1 MPHVVKYGK
10 RERLSFA
17 KIPEIMDLPDL
28 IEVQKSSYEEFL
40 QRNIPPEERKDK
52 GLQAVFK
59 EIFPIPDFS
68 ETSELR
74 FVSYSLG
81 TSKYDINECQS
92 RGFSYAMPIKI
103 CVQLVLREQDNDTGE
118 NQLIDIKES
127 EVFMGEIPLMT
138 ENGTFIINGSERVI
152 VSQLQRSPGATF
164 GEETHTSGQKLH
176 IARIIPYRGEWIEFE
191 HDIKD
196 QIYVRLA
203 RRKKMFV
210 TILLR
215 ALGWETDET
224 ILKMYAGTEWVKLD
238 DSLIDRVTATPVK
251 HLVTEDVSL
260 EANTALTAEQIEE
273 LLKAGISEVEVFH
286 KTKTERVSLD
296 DSPIGRVTSVPVKHS
311 VTGDV
316 LLKANTELTAKQI
329 EDLRKDLR
337 KLDPL
342 FQVDLNSVARPEP
355 TQFEQKWFD
364 YDSPEW
370 QSLKRQCREKAG
382 WKCEQCGI
390 DLSDDPKYLDTHH
403 VRGNR
408 HNNLEDLMA
417 LCIGCHAEQKWH
429 EEIKT
434 KDSRYRE
441 FMDLY
446 GDSWKSAVLQSERH
460 RHRLTDG
467 APVSDEWC
475 RQFKDNGASLSPSAI
490 VQVKTEGR
498 RWRVSNKNSRGNFT
512 IEKAGDT
519 FNVYQDLEIEVFHK
533 TERVS
538 LDDSLIGRVTS
549 ASVEYK
555 RLVTADVLLEVNTE
569 LTAEQIADLLEAG
582 VGEVEVLD
590 ADDAEEIRFLRN
602 TLERDLQLDYTLPR
616 IFQVPLPSDLE
627 GDLTD
632 DAPVSDAW
640 LRKFKDNGTSLSP
653 SATVQVKAEGRY
665 RISNKNSRDNFTIE
679 KAGDT
684 LNVYRGSIQD
694 LAVVDIFRKLQPGDP
709 PTIESAYNRFEKMF
723 FDPVRYDLAEVGR
736 YKLNRKLGDLSLYR
750 NGNEMVGEHVRILRK
765 EDIAAV
771 LKYLIQVQNGNGE
784 MDDIDHLGNRRVR
797 AVGELLQN
805 QVRMGMQRVTR
816 ATRERLTVQ
825 ELESMTPPDL
835 INPKPLT
842 AAIKDFFGSSQLSQF
857 MQQANPLDELT
868 HKRRLSALGPGGL
881 HRERATFEVRD
892 VHRTHYGRVCPIET
906 PEGPSV
912 GLIVSLS
919 TYAQVNAYGFMETP
933 YRKVVNGQATDQ
945 IDYLTADKEDAF
957 TIAQAHAVLDKD
969 GNMADD
975 LMVTRHKD
983 DFPRKP
989 AQEVDYI
996 DVSPKQIVGVSA
1008 ALIPFLEHDDANR
1021 ALMGSNMQR
1030 QAVPLLRPQAPRIG
1044 TGMEY
1049 KAARDSGAVVL
1060 AKRDGVVESVSAS
1073 EIIIRTDDTFR
1084 IDGGEQ
1090 SFSEMGYDVYR
1101 LVNFKRSNSGTSLHQ
1116 RPCVAAEEVV
1126 KAGQVIADGTSTED
1140 GELALGSNVLVAFM
1154 SWEGYNYEDALL
1166 ISESLVTDDIYTSI
1180 HIEEFEVEARDT
1192 KMGRE
1197 EITRDIPNLS
1207 EEALSQL
1214 DEEGI
1219 IHVGSIV
1226 RPGSI
1231 LVGKVTPKGESDLGP
1246 EEKLLRAIFGEKV
1259 GEVRDASKYV
1269 RPGTE
1274 GVVVDVKVFSR
1285 RERERDRQTE
1295 LRELAKEK
1303 EVEKESQAKCM
1314 LINQRKNTEI
1324 RNTLLGKTLAS
1335 SVSDGAELHAQQ
1347 GDVVTEE
1354 LLDAG
1359 APLEH
1364 FHVTDAN
1371 AMDRIQR
1378 IRQLAQ
1384 GRIDALTA
1392 EQEDQL
1398 EKIRKGDELKPGVLK
1413 LVKVYVANH
1422 RKIAVGDK
1430 MSGRH
1435 GNKGVVAKI
1444 LPQEDMPYLEDGTP
1458 VQIVMNP
1465 LGVPGRMNAGQIL
1478 EAHLGRA
1485 AEKLGLYITTPVFD
1499 GANEEEIRELLHK
1512 AGLPESGKAKL
1523 YDGRT
1528 GEPFAQEV
1536 TVGHGYVLKLNHLVD
1551 DKIHAR
1557 STGPY
1562 SLVTQ
1567 QPLGGKAQQGGQR
1580 FGEMEVW
1587 ALEAYGA
1594 AYTLQELLTIKSDD
1608 VVGRSKIYE
1617 AIVKGENAPTP
1628 GTPES
1633 FNVLVKELQSLCLDV
1648 KLEQA
1653 SGDAETFDIDVT
1665 NWTAEKE

>member
-1 MPHVVKYGK
+1 MPHPVKYYGK
-10 RERLSFA
+10 RERLTYG

-40 QRNIPPEERKDK
+40 QRNTPLEDRKDK
-52 GLQAVFK
+52 GLQAVFD

-68 ETSELR
+68 ETSELQ

-81 TSKYDINECQS
+81 TPKYDINECQA
-92 RGFSYAMPIKI
+92 RGFSYALPVKV
-103 CVQLVLREQDNDTGE
+103 CVRLVLREKDEDTGE
-118 NQLIDIKES
+118 NQLIDIKEN
-127 EVFMGEIPLMT
+127 EVYMGEIPLMT

-164 GEETHTSGQKLH
+164 GEDTHTSGQTLNT
-176 IARIIPYRGEWIEFE
+176 ARIIPYRGAWIEFE
-191 HDIKD
+191 YDIKD
-196 QIYVRLA
+196 LVYVRLD

-210 TILLR
+210 TVLLR

-224 ILKMYAGTEWVKLD
+224 ILKLYAKTEQVKLD
-238 DSLIDRVTATPVK
+238 DSLIDRVTAAPVK
-251 HLVTEDVSL
+251 RTVIEDVLLEANTKLTKKQIGELCKVGISEVEVFDTTKQVSLEDSLIGRVTAVTIKYKHSVTGDVSL
-260 EANTALTAEQIEE
+260 EANTELTADQISD
-273 LLKAGISEVEVFH
+273 LLDAGVSDVEVFH
-286 KTKTERVSLD
+286 GTERVSLE
-296 DSPIGRVTSVPVKHS
+296 DSLTGRVT
-311 VTGDV
+311 
-316 LLKANTELTAKQI
+316 A
-329 EDLRKDLR
+329 
-337 KLDPL
+337 
-342 FQVDLNSVARPEP
+342 
-355 TQFEQKWFD
+355 
-364 YDSPEW
+364 
-370 QSLKRQCREKAG
+370 
-382 WKCEQCGI
+382 
-390 DLSDDPKYLDTHH
+390 
-403 VRGNR
+403 
-408 HNNLEDLMA
+408 
-417 LCIGCHAEQKWH
+417 
-429 EEIKT
+429 
-434 KDSRYRE
+434 
-441 FMDLY
+441 
-446 GDSWKSAVLQSERH
+446 
-460 RHRLTDG
+460 
-467 APVSDEWC
+467 
-475 RQFKDNGASLSPSAI
+475 
-490 VQVKTEGR
+490 
-498 RWRVSNKNSRGNFT
+498 
-512 IEKAGDT
+512 
-519 FNVYQDLEIEVFHK
+519 
-533 TERVS
+533 
-538 LDDSLIGRVTS
+538 
-549 ASVEYK
+549 ASVESA
-555 RLVTADVLLEVNTE
+555 TENVLLEANAE
-569 LTAEQIADLLEAG
+569 LTAEQINELLEAG
-582 VGEVEVLD
+582 AGEVEVLD
-590 ADDAEEIRFLRN
+590 ADDAEYIRFLRN
-602 TLERDLQLDYTLPR
+602 TLKRDIQSDYNLPSLPFHVPLNPNEKKAESSFEEEVADELRKLGYEIDHQIPADRYFIDLGVRDLDHPGRYRLGIECDGKTYHKDHDHDQHRQQLLEEQGWCIHR
-616 IFQVPLPSDLE
+616 ILS
-627 GDLTD
+627 TD
-632 DAPVSDAW
+632 WFENRDSELKKIVKAIKQSAQTVEAIKDGAPVPEVW
-640 LRKFKDNGTSLSP
+640 RQQFKKNDIPLSP
-653 SATVQVKAEGRY
+653 SATVQVLTEGRY

-679 KAGDT
+679 KAGDI

-694 LAVVDIFRKLQPGDP
+694 LAVVEIFRKMQPGDP
-709 PTIESAYNRFEKMF
+709 PTIESAHNRFEKLF

-736 YKLNRKLGDLSLYR
+736 YKLNGKLGNLSLYR
-750 NGNEMVGEHVRILRK
+750 KEDEVVDEQVRVLRAA
-765 EDIAAV
+765 DIAAV
-771 LKYLIQVQNGNGE
+771 LQYLLQVQNGEGE

-805 QVRMGMQRVTR
+805 QVRMGMLRVTR

-825 ELESMTPPDL
+825 DLENVTPADL

-919 TYAQVNAYGFMETP
+919 TYARVNAYGFMETP
-933 YRKVVNGQATDQ
+933 YRKVSKGKATNQ
-945 IDYLTADKEDAF
+945 IDYLAADKEDTF
-957 TIAQAHAVLDKD
+957 TIAQAHAVLDEA
-969 GNMADD
+969 GTMEDD
-975 LMVTRHKD
+975 LMVTRQRD
-983 DFPRKP
+983 DFPRKS
-989 AQEVDYI
+989 ALEIDYI

-1008 ALIPFLEHDDANR
+1008 ALIPFLEHNDANR

-1030 QAVPLLRPQAPRIG
+1030 QAVPLIRPEAPLIG
-1044 TGMEY
+1044 TGMEH

-1060 AKRDGVVESVSAS
+1060 AKRDGVVESVSAA
-1073 EIIIRTDDTFR
+1073 EIIIRTDDAFR
-1084 IDGGEQ
+1084 IAGGEQ

-1101 LVNFKRSNSGTSLHQ
+1101 LTTFKRSNSGTSLHQ
-1116 RPCVAAEEVV
+1116 RPCVNVGGEI
-1126 KAGQVIADGTSTED
+1126 KAGQVIADGTSTEN
-1140 GELALGSNVLVAFM
+1140 GELALGSNILIAFM
-1154 SWEGYNYEDALL
+1154 SWEGYNYEDAILL
-1166 ISESLVTDDIYTSI
+1166 SESLITDDTYTSI

-1197 EITRDIPNLS
+1197 EITRDIPNVS
-1207 EEALSQL
+1207 EEALAQL

-1219 IHVGSIV
+1219 IRIGSLV

-1269 RPGTE
+1269 KPGTE

-1285 RERERDRQTE
+1285 KEREPDRQTR

-1303 EVEKESQAKCM
+1303 EVEKEWEAKRG
-1314 LINQRKNTEI
+1314 LINQRKNAEI
-1324 RNTLLGKTLAS
+1324 RNALLGKKLAS
-1335 SVSDGAELHAQQ
+1335 SVSDGTDLIARR
-1347 GDVVTEE
+1347 GRIVTDV

-1364 FHVTDAN
+1364 FHVTDTD
-1371 AMDRIQR
+1371 AMELIQR
-1378 IRQLAQ
+1378 IQQLAQ
-1384 GRIDALTA
+1384 GRLRDLGEERDA
-1392 EQEDQL
+1392 QI

-1413 LVKVYVANH
+1413 LVKVYVATR
-1422 RKIAVGDK
+1422 RKISVGDK

-1435 GNKGVVAKI
+1435 GNKGVVSKI

-1458 VQIVMNP
+1458 IQIIMNP

-1478 EAHLGRA
+1478 ETHLGRA
-1485 AEKLGLYITTPVFD
+1485 ARELGLYIATPVFD
-1499 GANEEEIRELLHK
+1499 GAEEPEIRKLLK
-1512 AGLPESGKAKL
+1512 EAGLPEHGKAKL

-1536 TVGHGYVLKLNHLVD
+1536 TVGYTYILKLNHLVD

-1580 FGEMEVW
+1580 LGEMEVW

-1617 AIVKGENAPTP
+1617 AIVKGENAPAP

-1648 KLEQA
+1648 DLEQT
-1653 SGDAETFDIDVT
+1653 SDDIDTFDPAPEDWESEHEI
-1665 NWTAEKE
+1665 

>member
-1 MPHVVKYGK
+1 MPHPVKYDKPVKYYGK
-10 RERLSFA
+10 RERLTYG

-40 QRNIPPEERKDK
+40 QRNTPLEDRKDK
-52 GLQAVFK
+52 GLQAVFD

-68 ETSELR
+68 ETSELQ

-81 TSKYDINECQS
+81 TPKYDINECQA
-92 RGFSYAMPIKI
+92 RGFSYALPVKV
-103 CVQLVLREQDNDTGE
+103 CVRLVLREKDEDTGE
-118 NQLIDIKES
+118 NQLIDIKEN
-127 EVFMGEIPLMT
+127 EVYMGEIPLMT

-164 GEETHTSGQKLH
+164 GEDTHTSGQTLNT
-176 IARIIPYRGEWIEFE
+176 ARIIPYRGAWIEFE
-191 HDIKD
+191 YDIKD
-196 QIYVRLA
+196 LVYVRLD

-210 TILLR
+210 TVLLR

-224 ILKMYAGTEWVKLD
+224 ILKLYAKTEQVKVD
-238 DSLIDRVTATPVK
+238 DSLIDRVTAAPVK
-251 HLVTEDVSL
+251 HPVTEDVLL
-260 EANTALTAEQIEE
+260 EANMELTQEQI
-273 LLKAGISEVEVFH
+273 
-286 KTKTERVSLD
+286 D
-296 DSPIGRVTSVPVKHS
+296 
-311 VTGDV
+311 
-316 LLKANTELTAKQI
+316 
-329 EDLRKDLR
+329 
-337 KLDPL
+337 
-342 FQVDLNSVARPEP
+342 
-355 TQFEQKWFD
+355 
-364 YDSPEW
+364 
-370 QSLKRQCREKAG
+370 
-382 WKCEQCGI
+382 
-390 DLSDDPKYLDTHH
+390 
-403 VRGNR
+403 
-408 HNNLEDLMA
+408 
-417 LCIGCHAEQKWH
+417 
-429 EEIKT
+429 
-434 KDSRYRE
+434 E
-441 FMDLY
+441 F
-446 GDSWKSAVLQSERH
+446 R
-460 RHRLTDG
+460 
-467 APVSDEWC
+467 
-475 RQFKDNGASLSPSAI
+475 
-490 VQVKTEGR
+490 
-498 RWRVSNKNSRGNFT
+498 
-512 IEKAGDT
+512 
-519 FNVYQDLEIEVFHK
+519 
-533 TERVS
+533 
-538 LDDSLIGRVTS
+538 
-549 ASVEYK
+549 
-555 RLVTADVLLEVNTE
+555 
-569 LTAEQIADLLEAG
+569 EAG
-582 VGEVEVLD
+582 VGKVEVLD

-602 TLERDLQLDYTLPR
+602 TLTRDLQSDYNLPSS
-616 IFQVPLPSDLE
+616 FQVSSDLQS
-627 GDLTD
+627 DLTD
-632 DAPVSDAW
+632 GAPVSDAW
-640 LRKFKDNGTSLSP
+640 HQQFKDNGTSLSS
-653 SATVQVKAEGRY
+653 SASVQALAEGRY

-694 LAVVDIFRKLQPGDP
+694 LAVVEIFRKMQPGDP
-709 PTIESAYNRFEKMF
+709 PTIESAHNRFEKLF

-736 YKLNRKLGDLSLYR
+736 YKLNGKLGNLSLYR
-750 NGNEMVGEHVRILRK
+750 KEDEVVDEQVRVLRAA
-765 EDIAAV
+765 DIAAV
-771 LKYLIQVQNGNGE
+771 LQYLLQVQNGEGE

-805 QVRMGMQRVTR
+805 QVRMGMLRVTR

-825 ELESMTPPDL
+825 DLENVTPADL

-919 TYAQVNAYGFMETP
+919 TYARVNAYGFMETP
-933 YRKVVNGQATDQ
+933 YRKVSKGKATNQ
-945 IDYLTADKEDAF
+945 IDYLAADKEDTF
-957 TIAQAHAVLDKD
+957 TIAQAHAVLDEA
-969 GNMADD
+969 GTMEDD
-975 LMVTRHKD
+975 LMVTRQRD
-983 DFPRKP
+983 DFPRKS
-989 AQEVDYI
+989 ALEIDYI

-1008 ALIPFLEHDDANR
+1008 ALIPFLEHNDANR

-1030 QAVPLLRPQAPRIG
+1030 QAVPLIRPEAPLIG
-1044 TGMEY
+1044 TGMEH

-1060 AKRDGVVESVSAS
+1060 AKRDGVVESVSAA
-1073 EIIIRTDDTFR
+1073 EIIIRTDDAFR
-1084 IDGGEQ
+1084 IAGGEQ

-1101 LVNFKRSNSGTSLHQ
+1101 LTTFKRSNSGTSLHQ
-1116 RPCVAAEEVV
+1116 RPCVNVGGEI
-1126 KAGQVIADGTSTED
+1126 KAGQVIADGTSTEN
-1140 GELALGSNVLVAFM
+1140 GELALGSNILIAFM
-1154 SWEGYNYEDALL
+1154 SWEGYNYEDAILL
-1166 ISESLVTDDIYTSI
+1166 SESLITDDTYTSI

-1197 EITRDIPNLS
+1197 EITRDIPNVS
-1207 EEALSQL
+1207 EEALAQL

-1219 IHVGSIV
+1219 IRIGSLV

-1269 RPGTE
+1269 KPGTE

-1285 RERERDRQTE
+1285 KEREPDRQTR

-1303 EVEKESQAKCM
+1303 EVEKEWEAKRG
-1314 LINQRKNTEI
+1314 LINQRKNAEI
-1324 RNTLLGKTLAS
+1324 RNALLGKKLAS
-1335 SVSDGAELHAQQ
+1335 SVSDGTDLIARR
-1347 GDVVTEE
+1347 GRIVTEE

-1359 APLEH
+1359 VPLEH
-1364 FHVTDAN
+1364 FHVTDTD
-1371 AMDRIQR
+1371 AMELIQH
-1378 IRQLAQ
+1378 IQQLAQ
-1384 GRIDALTA
+1384 GRLRDLGEERDA
-1392 EQEDQL
+1392 QI

-1413 LVKVYVANH
+1413 LVKVYVATR
-1422 RKIAVGDK
+1422 RKISVGDK

-1435 GNKGVVAKI
+1435 GNKGVVSKI

-1458 VQIVMNP
+1458 IQIIMNP

-1478 EAHLGRA
+1478 ETHLGRA
-1485 AEKLGLYITTPVFD
+1485 AKELGLYIATPVFD
-1499 GANEEEIRELLHK
+1499 GAEEPEIRKLLK
-1512 AGLPESGKAKL
+1512 EAGLPEHGKAKL

-1536 TVGHGYVLKLNHLVD
+1536 TVGYTYILKLNHLVD

-1580 FGEMEVW
+1580 LGEMEVW

-1617 AIVKGENAPTP
+1617 AIVKGENAPAP

-1648 KLEQA
+1648 DLEQT
-1653 SGDAETFDIDVT
+1653 SDDIDTFDPAPEDWESEHEI
-1665 NWTAEKE
+1665 